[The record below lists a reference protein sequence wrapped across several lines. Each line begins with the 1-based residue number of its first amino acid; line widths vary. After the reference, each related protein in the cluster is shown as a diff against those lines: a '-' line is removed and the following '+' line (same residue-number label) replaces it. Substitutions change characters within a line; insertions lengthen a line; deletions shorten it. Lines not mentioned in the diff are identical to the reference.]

1 MTKYQVRS
9 KELVDVVN
17 DLKSQRLVKAPY
29 FQRNLVWRALHQ
41 VDFIKTILMGLPFPQ
56 IFVAKGEIDLET
68 MRTTSYLVDG
78 QQRITAIQQYV
89 NGKFSV
95 EGRTFDELEDDEKES
110 FLKYQ
115 VPIIDLD
122 IKKDDPVLKEIFKR
136 LNRTFYALSL
146 IEKQSGEYAAAD
158 MMIVAKVLADQL
170 FIMEEDSRGKLI
182 SRDIDPI
189 VSLDTLKKAKKLKV
203 ANFRKLTA
211 EIFTT
216 QEIARMV
223 PLSFN
228 LNLLATCSLGWYNR
242 NTSVQVL
249 LDSEDY
255 NFDHFFLIAQN
266 FEKIADFVIKMNLKT
281 GSYWYNKANSFSLIV
296 ALYRNFD
303 NISQINPLGL
313 KQILEEFE
321 KDLPKEYALAAKEAV
336 NNKRERILRNEYL
349 QEMLFA
355 PG

>member
-9 KELVDVVN
+9 RELVDVVN

-29 FQRNLVWRALHQ
+29 FQRNLVWRAIHQ

-56 IFVAKGEIDLET
+56 IFVAKGEIDLAT

-95 EGRTFDELEDDEKES
+95 DGRKFDSLTDDDKEK

-146 IEKQSGEYAAAD
+146 IEKQSGEYAASD
-158 MMIVAKVLADQL
+158 MMVIAKVLADQF
-170 FIMEEDSRGKLI
+170 FIMEEDSNGNLV

-189 VSLDTLKKAKKLKV
+189 VSQETLLRAKKLKV
-203 ANFRKLTA
+203 SNFRKLTV
-211 EIFTT
+211 ELFTS

-242 NTSVQVL
+242 NSSVQIL

-255 NFDHFFLIAQN
+255 GFDHYFAIAQGL
-266 FEKIADFVIKMNLKT
+266 ERVAEFVLSMKLKS
-281 GSYWYNKANSFSLIV
+281 GSYWYNKANGFSLIM
-296 ALYRNFD
+296 ALYQNMGD
-303 NISQINPLGL
+303 LAAINPSTL
-313 KQILEEFE
+313 KKILEWFE
-321 KDLPKEYALAAKEAV
+321 KDLPQEYSLAAKEAV
-336 NNKRERILRNEYL
+336 NNKRERLLRDEYL
-349 QEMLFA
+349 QSMLFA
-355 PG
+355 QV